1 MKHVTKIALAFVLA
15 MCVLAACKKGDET
28 SLATVDEKTLDTDPQ
43 LAVPVPAGHYA
54 LGPFTGVG
62 YRFFRYAGGPNYVGV
77 IGTFGDNHIR
87 NAAGGAP
94 LLNVTGL
101 TVIGNWGYC
110 LSRPAAGLN
119 WQIWRFP
126 SGNPNAANLWSTIGG
141 TAAFVLSDIEKDP
154 TANRAFLLNR
164 TTQQVCNIPFVAGA
178 TGIVAAGAYGG
189 LVPNVSGLA
198 MVGATVFILGQNG
211 ATGYLMRCNAGLV
224 PAWALPVAAYTPP
237 GVPFAFTESGCF
249 YDATIS
255 NSFIVGS
262 QAAGP
267 NWAQAVPLGGPGA
280 PVAPAWLPS
289 NIRMIDFSPL

>member
-1 MKHVTKIALAFVLA
+1 MKHLIKISFAFLLA
-15 MCVLAACKKGDET
+15 MYALAACKKGNDT
-28 SLATVDEKTLDTDPQ
+28 PLATVQKDAVDADPQ
-43 LAVPVPAGHYA
+43 LAVPVPAGHFA

-77 IGTFGDNHIR
+77 IGALGDNYLR
-87 NAAGGAP
+87 NAVGGAP
-94 LLNVTGL
+94 LPNVTGI
-101 TVIGNWGYC
+101 TVIGNTGFC
-110 LSRPAAGLN
+110 LSRPAAGVN

-126 SGNPNAANLWSTIGG
+126 SGNPNGASLWSTIGG
-141 TAAFVLSDIEKDP
+141 TAAFALSDIEKDP

-178 TGIVAAGAYGG
+178 TGVVAAGAYGG

-211 ATGYLMRCNAGLV
+211 ANGYLMRCTAGLV

-262 QAAGP
+262 QAAGL
-267 NWAQAVPLGGPGA
+267 NWTQAVPLGGPGA